1 MSFLEIELPRA
12 VSWKTTGGPSF
23 NTTVNMGFSGYEQR
37 NRNWAAVRGKW
48 SLNLMTPPPSQF
60 NGTQMAWLNLIHA
73 FFLNV
78 GGRADAFRFFD
89 FKDFQATGQQIGI
102 GDGLTLGPY
111 QLIKVYT
118 IGSRSYTRLI
128 QKPITPAV
136 TDYQGNALA
145 NTVVVY
151 SNGIVIPAANYT
163 VDSTTG
169 LVTMNL
175 GHPVALNHVI
185 TADCQFHYPCR
196 FDSDDWQVEV
206 EESNI
211 LGGEPIV
218 SVAQGQLAIMEVRI
232 EPGQASG

>member
-1 MSFLEIELPRA
+1 MAFMEIEFPRS
-12 VSWKTTGGPSF
+12 VSWKTVGGPSF
-23 NTTVNMGFSGYEQR
+23 NTTINQGFSGYEQR

-60 NGTQMAWLNLIHA
+60 NGTQVQWLDLIHD

-89 FKDFQATGQQIGI
+89 HKDYKATAQVIGT
-102 GDGLTLGPY
+102 GDGITLGPY
-111 QLIKVYT
+111 QLVKVYT

-128 QKPITPAV
+128 QKPITAAV
-136 TDYQGNALA
+136 KDYTGATLV

-151 SNGIVIPAANYT
+151 DNGSVVSAANYD

-169 LVTMNL
+169 YVTMHG
-175 GHPVALNHVI
+175 GHAIANNHVI
-185 TADCQFHYPCR
+185 TADCQFHYPVR

-211 LGGEPIV
+211 LGGQPIV
-218 SVAQGQLAIMEVRI
+218 SVAQGQLQIMEVRI
-232 EPGQASG
+232 PPGTANG